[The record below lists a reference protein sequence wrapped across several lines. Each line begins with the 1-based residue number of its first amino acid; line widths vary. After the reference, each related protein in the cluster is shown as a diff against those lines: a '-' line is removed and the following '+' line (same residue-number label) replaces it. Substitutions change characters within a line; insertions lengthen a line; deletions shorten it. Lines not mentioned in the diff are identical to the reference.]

1 MKTEEAILF
10 VEYLA
15 REGYKDKRF
24 KKESSRKQLME
35 VIPLLQQGEKY
46 KLMWNE
52 FKRDKPVGMRWINY
66 VHDLQQKYFPKEAKE
81 DENSKTNI

>member
-1 MKTEEAILF
+1 MNIGEAMLF

-35 VIPLLQQGEKY
+35 VREWKQNKAGNIE
-46 KLMWNE
+46 N
-52 FKRDKPVGMRWINY
+52 V
-66 VHDLQQKYFPKEAKE
+66 KE
-81 DENSKTNI
+81 